1 MVLRTKNSTQI
12 SDDIMAAKDILDRS
26 DVMATDASNSKF
38 NPKQA
43 HAIRK
48 KKTSQPKI
56 PVTRET
62 ISLNKVIMQNEMP
75 PI

>member
-38 NPKQA
+38 NSKQA

-48 KKTSQPKI
+48 
-56 PVTRET
+56 
-62 ISLNKVIMQNEMP
+62 
-75 PI
+75 